1 MRKKENFR
9 LVERVVPLGLIPLA
23 VAFQNSEHVSVNA
36 KGNALLHRL
45 HGVIPKPC
53 LSNAVD
59 SSKPLK
65 ALLLQGGMDVIS
77 GSAGIG
83 VSPKNRTLLC
93 FSRFYGI
100 PCGLHQHLP

>member
-1 MRKKENFR
+1 M
-9 LVERVVPLGLIPLA
+9 
-23 VAFQNSEHVSVNA
+23 SEFSVRTSLRI
-36 KGNALLHRL
+36 KDGNN
-45 HGVIPKPC
+45 
-53 LSNAVD
+53 SNAVD